1 MIELKLAQQ
10 ELIIAEALYFSA
22 LPVQLGLWAA
32 VTEAQEQVLIA
43 QRKINEVDTAL
54 AQCDLDTDVATQ
66 EAVRET
72 GAYAQFIAC
81 PFTPEQQEN
90 TVFIGQGCDG
100 LDNNCNSVITSKNT
114 TKRVVSVSEQS
125 ALCVSI
131 CSDLYLFSFYL
142 LEL

>member
-1 MIELKLAQQ
+1 M
-10 ELIIAEALYFSA
+10 LII
-22 LPVQLGLWAA
+22 
-32 VTEAQEQVLIA
+32 
-43 QRKINEVDTAL
+43 QRQIDKIDTDL

-114 TKRVVSVSEQS
+114 TKRVVSVSEQVF
-125 ALCVSI
+125 CVVIIS
-131 CSDLYLFSFYL
+131 CSDLYLNSFYL
-142 LEL
+142 LES

>member
-1 MIELKLAQQ
+1 MIDLAAAQQ
-10 ELIIAEALYFSA
+10 ELIIAEAAYFSL
-22 LPVQLGLWAA
+22 LPLSQELWTP

-43 QRKINEVDTAL
+43 QRKINKVDTAL
-54 AQCDLDTDVATQ
+54 AQCDLDTDVAIQ

-125 ALCVSI
+125 ALCGYHI
-131 CSDLYLFSFYL
+131 LF
-142 LEL
+142 

>member
-1 MIELKLAQQ
+1 MIELAAAQQ
-10 ELIIAEALYFSA
+10 ELILAETAYFSA
-22 LPVQLGLWAA
+22 LPAQLGLWTA
-32 VTEAQEQVLIA
+32 VAEAQEQVLAA
-43 QRKINEVDTAL
+43 QRQINKIDTDL
-54 AQCDLDTDVATQ
+54 AQCDLDTDVAIQ

-100 LDNNCNSVITSKNT
+100 LDNNCNSVITSTNT

-125 ALCVSI
+125 VLCGYHI
-131 CSDLYLFSFYL
+131 LF
-142 LEL
+142 

>member
-1 MIELKLAQQ
+1 MTELVAAQE
-10 ELIIAEALYFSA
+10 ELIVAETAYFSV
-22 LPVQLGLWAA
+22 LPLCPECWAA
-32 VTEAQEQVLIA
+32 VATAQEDVLLI
-43 QRKINEVDTAL
+43 QRKINKIDTDL

-114 TKRVVSVSEQS
+114 TKRVVSVSEQRV
-125 ALCVSI
+125 LCAS
-131 CSDLYLFSFYL
+131 YLF
-142 LEL
+142 

>member
-1 MIELKLAQQ
+1 MIELA
-10 ELIIAEALYFSA
+10 
-22 LPVQLGLWAA
+22 
-32 VTEAQEQVLIA
+32 TAQEVLIA
-43 QRKINEVDTAL
+43 AEGVYFTGLPLTGAEWPAVTAAQEDILLLQRQINKIDTDL
-54 AQCDLDTDVATQ
+54 AQCDLDTDVAIQ

-114 TKRVVSVSEQS
+114 TKRVVSVTEQS
-125 ALCVSI
+125 VLCI
-131 CSDLYLFSFYL
+131 NLF
-142 LEL
+142 